1 MRIVILL
8 EIVAHT
14 ITLAMYIIG
23 KVTVGEMLIV
33 ALLSLVAVEM
43 RMRLEGDT

>member
-8 EIVAHT
+8 EIVAHI
-14 ITLAMYIIG
+14 ITLAMYING

-33 ALLSLVAVEM
+33 ALLTLVAVEM
-43 RMRLEGDT
+43 RMRLEGEG